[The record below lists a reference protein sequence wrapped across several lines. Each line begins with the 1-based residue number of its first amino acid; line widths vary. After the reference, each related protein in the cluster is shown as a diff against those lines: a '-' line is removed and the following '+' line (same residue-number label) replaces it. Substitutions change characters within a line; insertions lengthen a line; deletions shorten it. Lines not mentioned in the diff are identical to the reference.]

1 MDTLVNAIT
10 ELVKAIL
17 TAPLANVLILVGL
30 VFLGLAILGKA
41 QGKFELD
48 KNGRIA
54 ATVLGAVLV
63 IIGLVMYRYQGP
75 SSQETALVPT
85 TPSPTS
91 TLTPT
96 VIAPPLCPFPVA
108 AFAAQSWT
116 RQHEASLGCPQ
127 DTGHTTPMIMQP
139 FEHGTMFYRDDE
151 KEIYVLFTNKT
162 WKSFADTWNAALPVD
177 SCPGVSVRSGLV
189 KPIRGFGKV
198 WCEQTDV
205 RDRLGAATAAE
216 SSAVYQG
223 LVQRFAQGLMFTGAQ
238 ANQVY
243 VLFTDGKWE

>member
-1 MDTLVNAIT
+1 MDAFVNAIT

-17 TAPLANVLILVGL
+17 SAPVANVLILVGL

-63 IIGLVMYRYQGP
+63 IIGLIIYLYQSTRP
-75 SSQETALVPT
+75 PE
-85 TPSPTS
+85 TPSVTPTS
-91 TLTPT
+91 LPSTTLTPT
-96 VIAPPLCPFPVA
+96 VIAQPCAFPVA

-116 RQHEASLGCPQ
+116 RQLEASLGCPQ
-127 DTGHTTPMIMQP
+127 EAEHAIPMIMQP
-139 FEHGTMFYRDDE
+139 FEHGMMFYRDDE
-151 KEIYVLFTNKT
+151 KQIYVMFTNKT
-162 WKSFADTWNAALPVD
+162 WKSFADTWNAALPAD
-177 SCPGVSVRSGLV
+177 SCPSVSVRSGFV

-198 WCEQTDV
+198 WCEQTEV
-205 RDRLGAATAAE
+205 RDRLGAATAPE

-238 ANQVY
+238 AGQVY
-243 VLFTDGKWE
+243 VLFSDGKWE